1 MVSYRLN
8 EIIEL
13 CGSAKRIADVGCDH
27 GKVLGELAKKGAK
40 YLVATD
46 ISEPSVRKAGELLNK
61 INFKKFDVRVG
72 NGCETLS
79 EKDKL
84 DMIVIA
90 GMGGLEIIDILKNSP
105 IELTNLVL
113 QPQNN
118 VVKLREYLVENNF
131 RIIVDKVVE
140 DKQKFYNILKV
151 KKSDKKYELSAREI
165 QYGKSNLK
173 GYNPHFVLML
183 MEENEKLAA
192 RQVNV
197 TNENIKNEMI
207 NTIIKNN
214 KEIERANSRR

>member
-90 GMGGLEIIDILKNSP
+90 GMGGLEIIEILKNSP
-105 IELTNLVL
+105 IQLTNLVL

-173 GYNPHFVLML
+173 CYNPHFVLML

-207 NTIIKNN
+207 NAIIKNN

>member
-61 INFKKFDVRVG
+61 LNFNKFDVRVG

-90 GMGGLEIIDILKNSP
+90 GMGGLEIIEILKNSP

-214 KEIERANSRR
+214 KEIERSNSRR